1 MEQGGNKIK
10 LSILPIG
17 KVDKDI
23 VRMLET
29 RLSFLPLEISV
40 LDEAPIP
47 KGAHNKKRNQYDSS
61 HFLILARKRP
71 GDKVLGIAEKDLYSE
86 DLNFVFGQAEIYG
99 KAAVI
104 SLARLKGIQRLY
116 ESRVMKEAVH
126 ELGHTFGLK
135 HCSDISCVMH
145 FSNSLEDT
153 DLKGEMYCKKCEGKL
168 RKNKI
173 L

>member
-1 MEQGGNKIK
+1 MIPIK

-17 KVDKDI
+17 EVEEEVVKTLSI
-23 VRMLET
+23 
-29 RLSFLPLEISV
+29 RLSFLPMEISI
-40 LDEAPIP
+40 LDKAPIP
-47 KGAHNKKRNQYDSS
+47 KEAFNQKRDQYESS
-61 HFLILARKRP
+61 PFLDLARRYP
-71 GDKVLGIAEKDLYSE
+71 GDKVIGIVDEDLYAES
-86 DLNFVFGQAEIYG
+86 LNFVFGQAEIYG

-104 SLARLKGIQRLY
+104 SLARLKGTQRLY
-116 ESRVMKEAVH
+116 ESRVMKEAAH

-145 FSNSLEDT
+145 FSNTLDDT
-153 DLKGEMYCKKCEGKL
+153 DQKGEMYCKKCEGKL